1 MKKRLKFFFARRKLL
16 ILYVLRDHICEDN
29 ILQIIEYSIKND
41 KLLNSF
47 NTLNQEIENCEY
59 ISSLF
64 PKNNTITRPLPC
76 LLLLFSNS
84 INHNSYREI
93 YFHYDIFRTLYL
105 KEKLSKKQNGHYS
118 KCYNTWI
125 KFQYYLIKTKS
136 SFEECKVY
144 GFQGIKQLSDVLYA

>member
-59 ISSLF
+59 
-64 PKNNTITRPLPC
+64 
-76 LLLLFSNS
+76 
-84 INHNSYREI
+84 
-93 YFHYDIFRTLYL
+93 
-105 KEKLSKKQNGHYS
+105 
-118 KCYNTWI
+118 
-125 KFQYYLIKTKS
+125 
-136 SFEECKVY
+136 
-144 GFQGIKQLSDVLYA
+144 